1 MELKNIVHSYNITN
15 ILGYLRRSRQD
26 MEREKRTGEDTLTEQ
41 NELMNK
47 ILKSIEIAY
56 ELKMEIG
63 SGESI
68 EGRPVFK
75 ECL

>member
-41 NELMNK
+41 KN
-47 ILKSIEIAY
+47 S
-56 ELKMEIG
+56 
-63 SGESI
+63 
-68 EGRPVFK
+68 
-75 ECL
+75 